1 VVPSSRYADV
11 SRVLT
16 RVLFLNLIVAI
27 AKIVFGYSSGAISIL
42 SDGFHSLTDT
52 GSNVVGL
59 IGIRAAERPPDE
71 DHPYGHRKYETVAA
85 AAVTLFLF
93 LLILEVLRN
102 AFNHLSGR
110 IATPQISIV
119 GFVIMAVTVMINIA
133 VVKYE
138 SAAAERLG
146 SEMLLADSLQTRG
159 DVWTSIAVI
168 VALAG
173 TRAGMPILDP
183 IAALVVAG
191 FIGRALVQIAAAT
204 TRILSDRVVMSESDI
219 EHVVMSVP
227 GILGCHHI
235 RTRGSADHVFLDFH
249 VWLPPAMPLVEA
261 HALSHVVKDRLM
273 AKYPQIADA
282 IIHLEPPPAGT

>member
-1 VVPSSRYADV
+1 VSLTNRAPEPRAPSSAVPSSRYSDV

-16 RVLFLNLIVAI
+16 HVLFLNLIVAL
-27 AKIVFGYSSGAISIL
+27 AKIAFGYLSGAISIL

-85 AAVTLFLF
+85 AAVTIFLF
-93 LLILEVLRN
+93 LLVLEVLRN

-110 IATPQISIV
+110 TAPPHISIV

-173 TRAGMPILDP
+173 ARAGMPILDP
-183 IAALVVAG
+183 IHRPGTRADCGGDDTDSERPCRHVGVGYRARGHERAG
-191 FIGRALVQIAAAT
+191 HSR
-204 TRILSDRVVMSESDI
+204 
-219 EHVVMSVP
+219 
-227 GILGCHHI
+227 
-235 RTRGSADHVFLDFH
+235 
-249 VWLPPAMPLVEA
+249 LPPHP
-261 HALSHVVKDRLM
+261 HARV
-273 AKYPQIADA
+273 
-282 IIHLEPPPAGT
+282 T

>member
-1 VVPSSRYADV
+1 M
-11 SRVLT
+11 
-16 RVLFLNLIVAI
+16 
-27 AKIVFGYSSGAISIL
+27 SGAISIL

-85 AAVTLFLF
+85 AAVTIFLF

-110 IATPQISIV
+110 TAPPQISIV
-119 GFVIMAVTVMINIA
+119 GFVIMAVTVMINIPR
-133 VVKYE
+133 VKYE
-138 SAAAERLG
+138 AAAAERLG

-159 DVWTSIAVI
+159 GVWPALDVIG
-168 VALAG
+168 ALAG
-173 TRAGMPILDP
+173 ARAGMPIPDP

-191 FIGRALVQIAAAT
+191 FIGRALVQIAAT
-204 TRILSDRVVMSESDI
+204 TTQILSDRVVMSEADI
-219 EHVVMSVP
+219 EQVVMSVP

-235 RTRGSADHVFLDFH
+235 RTRGSAD
-249 VWLPPAMPLVEA
+249 
-261 HALSHVVKDRLM
+261 
-273 AKYPQIADA
+273 
-282 IIHLEPPPAGT
+282 